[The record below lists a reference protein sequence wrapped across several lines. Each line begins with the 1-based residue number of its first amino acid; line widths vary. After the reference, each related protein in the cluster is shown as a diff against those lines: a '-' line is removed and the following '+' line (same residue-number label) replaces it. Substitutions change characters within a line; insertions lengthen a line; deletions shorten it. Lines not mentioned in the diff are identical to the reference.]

1 MTAWRCSA
9 GEVER
14 RSAHRSWP
22 VMVGRKK
29 GSVAV
34 AFSINGGVPVISDGG
49 GGSLQD
55 R

>member
-1 MTAWRCSA
+1 MKARRCLA
-9 GEVER
+9 GEVGR
-14 RSAHRSWP
+14 WSAHRSWP

-34 AFSINGGVPVISDGG
+34 AFSINGGVSVISDGG